1 MGVKNTSRAN
11 GRSICAK
18 LQSRITLLKIRKL
31 ERTEEERVSFEIL
44 STHSVCLA
52 KFSIFGASFH
62 YHSKMIFLAKMSW
75 QKALID
81 LRAIGKLS
89 WRETCMTASSRQ
101 GKTIKIWR
109 VVPKLIMA
117 GNSLSILHLND
128 SGLCLLPTNS
138 NMEGVARLFYGSAG
152 ILWMHASLLNEPP
165 HSFLKNSVLQ

>member
-1 MGVKNTSRAN
+1 MSKTHLCFSQAN
-11 GRSICAK
+11 GRSNLCKITAAEHF
-18 LQSRITLLKIRKL
+18 RITIISSVFKISKTYWN
-31 ERTEEERVSFEIL
+31 ERRQRVSFEIL

-128 SGLCLLPTNS
+128 SGLCLLPKRCVRAMQNGIS
-138 NMEGVARLFYGSAG
+138 IVDADARS
-152 ILWMHASLLNEPP
+152 IPI
-165 HSFLKNSVLQ
+165 

>member
-1 MGVKNTSRAN
+1 MGVKNTSLLLASKWKVKSVQNYCSRA
-11 GRSICAK
+11 
-18 LQSRITLLKIRKL
+18 LQNYYYFFSLQNIQDLL
-31 ERTEEERVSFEIL
+31 ERTDDEQRVSFEIL

-128 SGLCLLPTNS
+128 SGLCLLPKRCVRAMQNGIS
-138 NMEGVARLFYGSAG
+138 IVDADARS
-152 ILWMHASLLNEPP
+152 IPI
-165 HSFLKNSVLQ
+165 